1 MNKQELIKQAEK
13 LQNELDKLKLEI
25 NKPEDIFSVT
35 TYSEVCKK
43 LNKKQETCPYK
54 QIKDLEK
61 FFNEDWKKEIY
72 NTSQYKYYPYFSFRG
87 VSLVFCGSDCAAS
100 CFFGCV
106 GLFKS
111 EKIAIHIGKH
121 FVSIYQEILKS

>member
-43 LNKKQETCPYK
+43 LNKKQETCPFK
-54 QIKDLEK
+54 KIKDLEL
-61 FFNEDWKKEIY
+61 FFNESWKKEIY
-72 NTSQYKYYPYFSFRG
+72 NTSQYKYYPYFSIRG
-87 VSLVFCGSDCAAS
+87 VSLVFYGSLCYACHFCG
-100 CFFGCV
+100 FV

-111 EKIAIHIGKH
+111 EKISTHVAKH
-121 FVSIYQEILKS
+121 FISIYQEIAEL

>member
-43 LNKKQETCPYK
+43 LNKKKETCPYK

-72 NTSQYKYYPYFSFRG
+72 NTSQYKYYPYFYIRG
-87 VSLVFCGSDCAAS
+87 GSLVFSGSGCGTS
-100 CFFGCV
+100 FFCGFV

-111 EKIAIHIGKH
+111 EKISIHVGKY
-121 FVSIYQEILKS
+121 FISIYQEIAES